1 MAAGGEPR
9 LGGGLHVQ
17 DTAVPLVLLICSEI
31 LYSGLQ
37 GQDKTRKSRAF
48 SATFALQAGS
58 VARAHRLGSRSSGS
72 AVRHGVVGWHSADAK
87 HLQGSRAGGVD
98 GGEQPAHEHEHS
110 WGGLHS
116 SATVGGL
123 ALAEWLGLLAL
134 AGCVV
139 LEWLLWRHDRTPH
152 GGDGLWMGWAHGG
165 QGDVAGAPAHAAPVA
180 APTRVLM
187 RAIVSGGIA
196 I

>member
-9 LGGGLHVQ
+9 LGGGLNVQ

-37 GQDKTRKSRAF
+37 GQDKTRKASRAF
-48 SATFALQAGS
+48 SASFALQAGS

-72 AVRHGVVGWHSADAK
+72 AVRHGIVGWDSVDAQ
-87 HLQGSRAGGVD
+87 HLQMSRAGVPD
-98 GGEQPAHEHEHS
+98 GDKQPS
-110 WGGLHS
+110 DGRPPPHS

-152 GGDGLWMGWAHGG
+152 GDAGLWLGWA
-165 QGDVAGAPAHAAPVA
+165 QGEQGHAAGGHAAHVA

-196 I
+196 L